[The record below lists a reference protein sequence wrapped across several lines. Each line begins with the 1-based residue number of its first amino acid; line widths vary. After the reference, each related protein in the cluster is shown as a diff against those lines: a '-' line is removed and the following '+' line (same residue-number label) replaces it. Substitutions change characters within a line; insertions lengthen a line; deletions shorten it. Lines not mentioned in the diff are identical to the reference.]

1 MKEKILELV
10 GKICNTNSTD
20 CRSLNKKELA
30 RKLMDYANIPN
41 DVEILEIPLDW
52 NNQVVILFIQNSLSD
67 DYNYYSLFA
76 GIGND
81 GKFYFQLS
89 ITGTYTN
96 VSNGYYFNFFDEEK
110 ILPIDY
116 FKN

>member
-1 MKEKILELV
+1 MEKIQKLV
-10 GKICNTNSTD
+10 EEICNMKSTN
-20 CRSLNKKELA
+20 CRSLNKSELA

-41 DVEILEIPLDW
+41 DAKIMEIPMDW
-52 NNQVVILFIQNSLSD
+52 NNQVVILFIQNNLSD

-81 GKFYFQLS
+81 GKFYFELS
-89 ITGTYTN
+89 ITGTYTT
-96 VSNGYYFNFFDEEK
+96 VSNGYYFNFFDKDK